1 MSDDSLFD
9 FDDQRRL
16 NLTQT
21 TREMIIRQLTPGGKL
36 SGETSDRVTLMQ
48 ALDGMDRTTIAVAK
62 IKVEDTASRAN
73 EEIAARMADFLVNS
87 QGRNAQFTRS
97 TAVEAPDLPEIKLV
111 EGEDSLGVHPVTY
124 EDMMREDT

>member
-9 FDDQRRL
+9 IDDQRRL

-36 SGETSDRVTLMQ
+36 SSETSDRVTLMQ

-87 QGRNAQFTRS
+87 QGRNAQFART
-97 TAVEAPDLPEIKLV
+97 TAVEAPALPEIELV
-111 EGEDSLGVHPVTY
+111 KGEDSLGVHPVTY